1 LPETERPVTREDDID
16 VRLKA
21 DLAAADQQHE
31 EALQKWQADLERRER
46 ELREQEGDGQST

>member
-1 LPETERPVTREDDID
+1 VTQTDDID
-16 VRLKA
+16 ARLKA

-31 EALQKWQADLERRER
+31 EALRKWQADLERRER